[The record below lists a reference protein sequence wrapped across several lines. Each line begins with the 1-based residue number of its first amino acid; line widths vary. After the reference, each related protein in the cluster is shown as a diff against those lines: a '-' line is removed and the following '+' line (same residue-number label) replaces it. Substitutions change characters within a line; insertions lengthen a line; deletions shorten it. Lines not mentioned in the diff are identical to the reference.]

1 MCFLQSWE
9 KSTMKSKHLNSSCFW
24 KNATA
29 TSATKVRALSVC
41 CCFLIFSRCLELRC
55 NDKGLKGQSPAVQ
68 VFYSEK
74 TLTSRKLSLAADF
87 IFDTDTAEVD
97 NKCFLNSKLS
107 SSYAW
112 TLSGVCLLFLCV
124 YSLRIRWWVMSRYF
138 NDVLLFRIQNTDWKG
153 HDHFTVYDT
162 WKVNHAN
169 CIYLWLVFKILNQF
183 FPIRNIIKS
192 VW

>member
-1 MCFLQSWE
+1 
-9 KSTMKSKHLNSSCFW
+9 MKSKHLNSSCFW

-97 NKCFLNSKLS
+97 NKCFLNSLPRTLELS
-107 SSYAW
+107 QVF
-112 TLSGVCLLFLCV
+112 VCCFFV
-124 YSLRIRWWVMSRYF
+124 S
-138 NDVLLFRIQNTDWKG
+138 
-153 HDHFTVYDT
+153 TVYASDDE
-162 WKVNHAN
+162 
-169 CIYLWLVFKILNQF
+169 
-183 FPIRNIIKS
+183 
-192 VW
+192 